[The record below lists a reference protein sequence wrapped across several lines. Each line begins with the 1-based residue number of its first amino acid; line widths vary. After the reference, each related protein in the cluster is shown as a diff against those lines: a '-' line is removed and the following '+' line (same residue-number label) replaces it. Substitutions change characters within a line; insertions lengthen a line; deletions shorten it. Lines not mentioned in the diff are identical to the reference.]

1 MYRVQDVEILFFIK
15 KRYYLFSSSETLK
28 IYLYGGNIMFST
40 PLISADNTWA
50 LMAITCG
57 WAAFSIY
64 AEQTWAWASKISGA
78 IVALLGAL
86 ILTNLGIIPANCVFF
101 DDIVWG
107 FVVPMAIPLL
117 LMSCDIRKIGKEAG
131 KLLIIFLIGAVGTA
145 VGAVLGFKLLGNY
158 VENLAGVAAMMTGSY
173 IGGTVNFAAMSAA
186 FEVPA
191 ESSSAAVVADNLL
204 MTLYFFVLI
213 AIPSIKFFRNKFTH
227 PHMDEVEAR
236 GVDET
241 AKTQAAA
248 FWGKKPISLSD
259 IAVNFAISVIIV
271 WVSTEIAAVIAAAF
285 PTNEGRGIVNDMI
298 GGLFGNKYLILT
310 TISMIV
316 ATVFA
321 KPLEKVGGSQE
332 IGTYL
337 IYLFFFVIGAP
348 ASIIAIVKNAPLLLL
363 FCAIM
368 VVINMLF
375 CFVFGKLLKFDLED
389 CILASN
395 ANIGG
400 PTTAVAMAISKGW
413 IKLVGPIML
422 VGTLGYVIGT
432 YFGTFIG
439 NFLGA

>member
-1 MYRVQDVEILFFIK
+1 
-15 KRYYLFSSSETLK
+15 
-28 IYLYGGNIMFST
+28 MFST
-40 PLISADNTWA
+40 PLISPDNTWA

-64 AEQTWAWASKISGA
+64 AEQTWAWASKMSGA

-86 ILTNLGIIPANCVFF
+86 ILTNVGIIPTNCVFF

-107 FVVPMAIPLL
+107 YVVPMAIPLL
-117 LMSCDIRKIGKEAG
+117 LLSCDIRKIGREAG
-131 KLLIIFLIGAVGTA
+131 KILIIFLIGSVGTT
-145 VGAVLGFKLLGNY
+145 VGALLGYNLLAGK
-158 VENLAGVAAMMTGSY
+158 VDNLAGVAAMMTGSY

-186 FEVPA
+186 FEVPGEA
-191 ESSSAAVVADNLL
+191 SSAAVVADNLL

-213 AIPSIKFFRNKFTH
+213 AIPSIKFFRSKFTH
-227 PHMDEVEAR
+227 PHLDEVEAQ
-236 GVDET
+236 GVSEE

-248 FWGKKPISLSD
+248 FWGKKPISLCD
-259 IAVNFAISVIIV
+259 IAINFAISVIVV

-285 PTNEGRGIVNDMI
+285 PTNEGRGIVNDLI

-310 TISMIV
+310 TISMII
-316 ATVFA
+316 ATVFS
-321 KPLEKVGGSQE
+321 KPLEKLGGSQE

-348 ASIIAIVKNAPLLLL
+348 ASIKAIFLNAPLLLV

-368 VVINMLF
+368 VIVNMLF
-375 CFVFGKLLKFDLED
+375 CFVFGKLFKFDLED

-395 ANIGG
+395 ACIGG
-400 PTTAVAMAISKGW
+400 PTTAAAMAISKGW

>member
-1 MYRVQDVEILFFIK
+1 
-15 KRYYLFSSSETLK
+15 
-28 IYLYGGNIMFST
+28 MFST
-40 PLISADNTWA
+40 PLISPDNTWA

-64 AEQTWAWASKISGA
+64 AEQTWAWASKMSGA

-86 ILTNLGIIPANCVFF
+86 ILTNVGIIPTNCVFF

-107 FVVPMAIPLL
+107 YVVPMAIPLL
-117 LMSCDIRKIGKEAG
+117 LLSCDIRKIGREAG
-131 KLLIIFLIGAVGTA
+131 KILVVFFFGAIGTTL
-145 VGAVLGFKLLGNY
+145 GALLGFQLLGDK
-158 VENLAGVAAMMTGSY
+158 VPNLAGVAAMMTGSY
-173 IGGTVNFAAMSAA
+173 IGGTVNFAAMASA
-186 FEVPA
+186 FEVPG
-191 ESSSAAVVADNLL
+191 ETTSAAVVADNLL

-236 GVDET
+236 GVDEE

-248 FWGKKPISLSD
+248 FWGKKPISLCD
-259 IAVNFAISVIIV
+259 IAINLAISVIVV
-271 WVSTEIAAVIAAAF
+271 WSSTEIAGFISAAF
-285 PTNEGRGIVNDMI
+285 PTNQGSVVNDVI
-298 GGLFGNKYLILT
+298 GGLFGNKYLIIT
-310 TISMIV
+310 TISMII
-316 ATVFA
+316 ATIFS
-321 KPLEKVGGSQE
+321 KPLEKLGGSQE

-348 ASIIAIVKNAPLLLL
+348 ASIKAIFLNAPLLLV

-368 VVINMLF
+368 VAVNMLF
-375 CFVFGKLLKFDLED
+375 CFIFGKIFKFDLED

-432 YFGTFIG
+432 YFGTFVG

>member
-1 MYRVQDVEILFFIK
+1 
-15 KRYYLFSSSETLK
+15 
-28 IYLYGGNIMFST
+28 MFST
-40 PLISADNTWA
+40 PLISPDNTWA

-64 AEQTWAWASKISGA
+64 AEQTWAWASKVSGA

-86 ILTNLGIIPANCVFF
+86 ILTNVGIIPTNCVFF

-107 FVVPMAIPLL
+107 YVVPMAIPLL
-117 LMSCDIRKIGKEAG
+117 LLSCDIRKIGREAG
-131 KLLIIFLIGAVGTA
+131 KILVIFLFGAVGTSL
-145 VGAVLGFKLLGNY
+145 GAVLGFKLLGG
-158 VENLAGVAAMMTGSY
+158 VVDNLAGVAAMMTGSY

-186 FEVPA
+186 FEVPG
-191 ESSSAAVVADNLL
+191 ETSSAAVVADNLL

-227 PHMDEVEAR
+227 PHMDEVESM
-236 GVDET
+236 GVSEE

-248 FWGKKPISLSD
+248 FWGKKPISLCD
-259 IAVNFAISVIIV
+259 IAINLAISVIVV
-271 WVSTEIAAVIAAAF
+271 WVSTEIAALISAAF
-285 PTNEGRGIVNDMI
+285 PSGNGIVTDLI

-310 TISMIV
+310 TISMII
-316 ATVFA
+316 ATAFS
-321 KPLEKVGGSQE
+321 KPLEKLGGSQE

-348 ASIIAIVKNAPLLLL
+348 ASIKAIFLNAPLLLV

-368 VVINMLF
+368 VVVNMVF
-375 CFVFGKLLKFDLED
+375 CFVFGKIFKFDLED

-395 ANIGG
+395 ACIGG
-400 PTTAVAMAISKGW
+400 PTTAAAMAISKGW

>member
-1 MYRVQDVEILFFIK
+1 
-15 KRYYLFSSSETLK
+15 
-28 IYLYGGNIMFST
+28 MFST
-40 PLISADNTWA
+40 PLISPDNTWA

-64 AEQTWAWASKISGA
+64 AEQTWAWASKMSGA

-86 ILTNLGIIPANCVFF
+86 ILTNVGIIPTNCVFF

-107 FVVPMAIPLL
+107 YVVPMAIPLL
-117 LMSCDIRKIGKEAG
+117 LLSCDIRKIGREAG
-131 KLLIIFLIGAVGTA
+131 KILIIFLIGSVGTT
-145 VGAVLGFKLLGNY
+145 VGALLGYNLLAGK
-158 VENLAGVAAMMTGSY
+158 VDNLAGVAAMMTGSY

-186 FEVPA
+186 FEVPGEA
-191 ESSSAAVVADNLL
+191 SSAAVVADNLL

-213 AIPSIKFFRNKFTH
+213 AIPSIKFFRSKFTH
-227 PHMDEVEAR
+227 PHLDEVEAQ
-236 GVDET
+236 GVSEE

-248 FWGKKPISLSD
+248 FWGKKPISLCD
-259 IAVNFAISVIIV
+259 IAINFAISVIVV

-285 PTNEGRGIVNDMI
+285 PTNEGRGIVNDLI

-310 TISMIV
+310 TISMII
-316 ATVFA
+316 ATAFS
-321 KPLEKVGGSQE
+321 KPLEKLGGSQE

-348 ASIIAIVKNAPLLLL
+348 ASIKAIFLNAPLLLV

-368 VVINMLF
+368 VIVNMLF
-375 CFVFGKLLKFDLED
+375 CFVFGKLFKFDLED

-395 ANIGG
+395 ACIGG
-400 PTTAVAMAISKGW
+400 PTTAAAMAISKGW

>member
-1 MYRVQDVEILFFIK
+1 
-15 KRYYLFSSSETLK
+15 
-28 IYLYGGNIMFST
+28 MFST
-40 PLISADNTWA
+40 PLISPDNTWA

-64 AEQTWAWASKISGA
+64 AEQTWAWASKMSGA

-86 ILTNLGIIPANCVFF
+86 ILTNVGIIPTNCVFF

-107 FVVPMAIPLL
+107 YVVPMAIPLL
-117 LMSCDIRKIGKEAG
+117 LLSCDIRKIGREAG
-131 KLLIIFLIGAVGTA
+131 KILVVFLFGAIGTSL
-145 VGAVLGFKLLGNY
+145 GAVLGYNLLAGK
-158 VENLAGVAAMMTGSY
+158 VDNLAGVAAMMTGSY
-173 IGGTVNFAAMSAA
+173 IGGTVNFAAMAGA
-186 FEVPA
+186 FEVPGEA
-191 ESSSAAVVADNLL
+191 SSAAVVADNLL

-213 AIPSIKFFRNKFTH
+213 AIPSIKFFRSKFTH
-227 PHMDEVEAR
+227 PHLDEVEAK
-236 GVDET
+236 GISEE

-248 FWGKKPISLSD
+248 FWGKKPISLCD
-259 IAVNFAISVIIV
+259 IAINLAISVIVV
-271 WVSTEIAAVIAAAF
+271 WVSTEIAAVISAAF
-285 PTNEGRGIVNDMI
+285 PTNEGRGVVNDLI

-310 TISMIV
+310 TISMII
-316 ATVFA
+316 ATAFS
-321 KPLEKVGGSQE
+321 KPLEKLGGSQE

-348 ASIIAIVKNAPLLLL
+348 ASIKAIFLNAPLLLL

-368 VVINMLF
+368 VIVNMLF
-375 CFVFGKLLKFDLED
+375 CFIFGKIFKFDLED

-395 ANIGG
+395 ACIGG
-400 PTTAVAMAISKGW
+400 PTTAAAMAISKGW

-422 VGTLGYVIGT
+422 VGTLGYVLGT

>member
-1 MYRVQDVEILFFIK
+1 
-15 KRYYLFSSSETLK
+15 
-28 IYLYGGNIMFST
+28 MFST
-40 PLISADNTWA
+40 PLISPDNTWA

-64 AEQTWAWASKISGA
+64 AEQTWAWASKMSGA

-86 ILTNLGIIPANCVFF
+86 ILTNVGIIPTNCVFF

-107 FVVPMAIPLL
+107 YVVPMAIPLL
-117 LMSCDIRKIGKEAG
+117 LLSCDIRKIGREAG
-131 KLLIIFLIGAVGTA
+131 KILIIFLIGSVGTT
-145 VGAVLGFKLLGNY
+145 VGALLGYNLLAGK
-158 VENLAGVAAMMTGSY
+158 VDNLAGVAAMMTGSY

-186 FEVPA
+186 FEVPGEA
-191 ESSSAAVVADNLL
+191 SSAAVVADNLL

-213 AIPSIKFFRNKFTH
+213 AIPSIKFFRSKFTH
-227 PHMDEVEAR
+227 PHLDEVEAQ
-236 GVDET
+236 GVSEE

-248 FWGKKPISLSD
+248 FWGKKPISLCD
-259 IAVNFAISVIIV
+259 IAINFAISVIVV

-285 PTNEGRGIVNDMI
+285 PTNEGRGIVNDLI

-310 TISMIV
+310 TISMII
-316 ATVFA
+316 ATVFS
-321 KPLEKVGGSQE
+321 KPLEKLGGSQE

-348 ASIIAIVKNAPLLLL
+348 ASIKAIFLNAPLLLV

-368 VVINMLF
+368 VIVNMLF
-375 CFVFGKLLKFDLED
+375 CFVFGKIFKFDLED

-395 ANIGG
+395 ACIGG
-400 PTTAVAMAISKGW
+400 PTTAAAMAISKGW

>member
-1 MYRVQDVEILFFIK
+1 
-15 KRYYLFSSSETLK
+15 
-28 IYLYGGNIMFST
+28 MFST

-64 AEQTWAWASKISGA
+64 AEQTWTWASKMSGA

-86 ILTNLGIIPANCVFF
+86 ILTNVGIIPTNCVFF

-107 FVVPMAIPLL
+107 YVVPMAIPLL
-117 LMSCDIRKIGKEAG
+117 LLSCDIRKIGREAG
-131 KLLIIFLIGAVGTA
+131 KILVVFFFGAIGTTL
-145 VGAVLGFKLLGNY
+145 GALLGFQLLGDK
-158 VENLAGVAAMMTGSY
+158 VPNLAGVAAMMTGSY
-173 IGGTVNFAAMSAA
+173 IGGTVNFAAMASA
-186 FEVPA
+186 FEVPG
-191 ESSSAAVVADNLL
+191 ETTSAAVVADNLL

-236 GVDET
+236 GVDEE

-248 FWGKKPISLSD
+248 FWGKKPISLCD
-259 IAVNFAISVIIV
+259 IAINLAISVIVV
-271 WVSTEIAAVIAAAF
+271 WSSTEIAGFISAAF
-285 PTNEGRGIVNDMI
+285 PTNQGSVVNDVI
-298 GGLFGNKYLILT
+298 GGLFGNKYLIIT
-310 TISMIV
+310 TISMII
-316 ATVFA
+316 ATIFS
-321 KPLEKVGGSQE
+321 KPLEKLGGSQE

-348 ASIIAIVKNAPLLLL
+348 ASIKAIFLNAPLLLV

-368 VVINMLF
+368 VIVNMLF
-375 CFVFGKLLKFDLED
+375 CFIFGKIFKFDLED

-400 PTTAVAMAISKGW
+400 PTTAAAMAISKGW

-432 YFGTFIG
+432 YFGTFVG

>member
-1 MYRVQDVEILFFIK
+1 
-15 KRYYLFSSSETLK
+15 
-28 IYLYGGNIMFST
+28 MFST

-64 AEQTWAWASKISGA
+64 AEQTWTWASKMSGA

-86 ILTNLGIIPANCVFF
+86 ILTNVGIIPTNCVFF

-107 FVVPMAIPLL
+107 YVVPMAIPLL
-117 LMSCDIRKIGKEAG
+117 LLSCDIRKIGKEAG
-131 KLLIIFLIGAVGTA
+131 KILIIFLIGSVGTT
-145 VGAVLGFKLLGNY
+145 VGALLGYNLLAGK
-158 VENLAGVAAMMTGSY
+158 VDNLAGVAAMMTGSY

-186 FEVPA
+186 FEVPG

-213 AIPSIKFFRNKFTH
+213 AIPSIKFFRSKFTH
-227 PHMDEVEAR
+227 PHLDEVEAQ
-236 GVDET
+236 GVSEE

-248 FWGKKPISLSD
+248 FWGKKPISLCD
-259 IAVNFAISVIIV
+259 IAINFAISVIVV
-271 WVSTEIAAVIAAAF
+271 WVSTEIAAFISAAF
-285 PTNEGRGIVNDMI
+285 PTNQGSIVNDII

-310 TISMIV
+310 TISMII
-316 ATVFA
+316 ATVFS
-321 KPLEKVGGSQE
+321 KPLEKLGGSQE

-348 ASIIAIVKNAPLLLL
+348 ASIKAIFLNAPLLLV

-368 VVINMLF
+368 VIVNMAF
-375 CFVFGKLLKFDLED
+375 CFIFGKIFKFDLED

-395 ANIGG
+395 ACIGG
-400 PTTAVAMAISKGW
+400 PTTAAAMAISKGW

-422 VGTLGYVIGT
+422 VGTLGYVVGT

>member
-1 MYRVQDVEILFFIK
+1 
-15 KRYYLFSSSETLK
+15 
-28 IYLYGGNIMFST
+28 MFST
-40 PLISADNTWA
+40 PLISPDNTWA

-64 AEQTWAWASKISGA
+64 AEQTWAWASKMSGA

-86 ILTNLGIIPANCVFF
+86 ILTNVGIIPTNCVFF

-107 FVVPMAIPLL
+107 YVVPMAIPLL
-117 LMSCDIRKIGKEAG
+117 LLSCDIRKIGREAG
-131 KLLIIFLIGAVGTA
+131 KILIIFLIGSVGTT
-145 VGAVLGFKLLGNY
+145 VGALLGYNLLAGK
-158 VENLAGVAAMMTGSY
+158 VDNLAGVAAMMTGSY

-186 FEVPA
+186 FEVPG

-213 AIPSIKFFRNKFTH
+213 AIPSIKFFRSKFTH
-227 PHMDEVEAR
+227 PHLDEVEAQ
-236 GVDET
+236 GVSEE

-248 FWGKKPISLSD
+248 FWGKKPISLCD
-259 IAVNFAISVIIV
+259 IAINFAISVIVV

-285 PTNEGRGIVNDMI
+285 PTNEGRGIVNDLI

-310 TISMIV
+310 TISMII
-316 ATVFA
+316 ATAFS
-321 KPLEKVGGSQE
+321 KPLEKLGGSQE

-348 ASIIAIVKNAPLLLL
+348 ASIKAIFLNAPLLLV

-368 VVINMLF
+368 VIVNMLF
-375 CFVFGKLLKFDLED
+375 CFVFGKLFKFDLED

-395 ANIGG
+395 ACIGG
-400 PTTAVAMAISKGW
+400 PTTAAAMAISKGW

>member
-1 MYRVQDVEILFFIK
+1 
-15 KRYYLFSSSETLK
+15 
-28 IYLYGGNIMFST
+28 MFST
-40 PLISADNTWA
+40 PLISPDNTWA

-64 AEQTWAWASKISGA
+64 AEQTWAWASKMSGA

-86 ILTNLGIIPANCVFF
+86 ILTNVGIIPTNCVFF

-107 FVVPMAIPLL
+107 YVVPMAIPLL
-117 LMSCDIRKIGKEAG
+117 LLSCDIRKIGREAG
-131 KLLIIFLIGAVGTA
+131 KILVVFLFGAVGTT
-145 VGAVLGFKLLGNY
+145 VGAILGFKLLGNH
-158 VENLAGVAAMMTGSY
+158 VDNLAGVAAMMTGSY

-186 FEVPA
+186 FEVPGEA
-191 ESSSAAVVADNLL
+191 SSAAVVADNLL

-213 AIPSIKFFRNKFTH
+213 AIPSIKFFRSKFSH
-227 PHMDEVEAR
+227 PHLDEVEAK
-236 GVDET
+236 GISEE

-248 FWGKKPISLSD
+248 FWGKKPISLCD
-259 IAVNFAISVIIV
+259 IAINLAISVIVV
-271 WVSTEIAAVIAAAF
+271 WVSTEIAAFISAAF
-285 PTNEGRGIVNDMI
+285 PSGNGVVTDLI

-310 TISMIV
+310 TISMII
-316 ATVFA
+316 ATAFS
-321 KPLEKVGGSQE
+321 KPLEKLGGSQE

-348 ASIIAIVKNAPLLLL
+348 ASIKAIFLNAPLLLV

-368 VVINMLF
+368 VIVNMLF
-375 CFVFGKLLKFDLED
+375 CFVFGKIFKFDLED

-395 ANIGG
+395 ACIGG
-400 PTTAVAMAISKGW
+400 PTTAAAMAISKGW

>member
-1 MYRVQDVEILFFIK
+1 
-15 KRYYLFSSSETLK
+15 
-28 IYLYGGNIMFST
+28 MFRS
-40 PLISADNTWA
+40 PLISPDNTWA

-64 AEQTWAWASKISGA
+64 AEQTWAWASKMSGA

-86 ILTNLGIIPANCVFF
+86 ILTNVGIIPTNCVFF

-107 FVVPMAIPLL
+107 YVVPMAIPLL
-117 LMSCDIRKIGKEAG
+117 LLSCDIRKIGREAG
-131 KLLIIFLIGAVGTA
+131 KILVVFLFGAIGTT
-145 VGAVLGFKLLGNY
+145 VGAILGFQLLGDK
-158 VENLAGVAAMMTGSY
+158 VPNLAGVAAMMTGSY
-173 IGGTVNFAAMSAA
+173 IGGTVTCAARSAA
-186 FEVPA
+186 FEVPG

-213 AIPSIKFFRNKFTH
+213 AIPSIKFFRSKFTH
-227 PHMDEVEAR
+227 PHLDEVEAQ
-236 GVDET
+236 GVSEE

-248 FWGKKPISLSD
+248 FWGKKPISLCD
-259 IAVNFAISVIIV
+259 IAINFAISVIVV

-285 PTNEGRGIVNDMI
+285 PTNEGRGIVNDLI
-298 GGLFGNKYLILT
+298 GGLFGNKYQILT
-310 TISMIV
+310 TISMII
-316 ATVFA
+316 ATAFS
-321 KPLEKVGGSQE
+321 KPLEKLGGSQE

-348 ASIIAIVKNAPLLLL
+348 ASIKAIFLNAPLLLV

-368 VVINMLF
+368 VIVNMLF
-375 CFVFGKLLKFDLED
+375 CFVFGKLFKFDLED

-395 ANIGG
+395 ACIGG
-400 PTTAVAMAISKGW
+400 PTTAAAMAISKGW

>member
-1 MYRVQDVEILFFIK
+1 
-15 KRYYLFSSSETLK
+15 
-28 IYLYGGNIMFST
+28 MFST
-40 PLISADNTWA
+40 PLISPDNTWA

-64 AEQTWAWASKISGA
+64 AEQTWTWASKVSGA

-86 ILTNLGIIPANCVFF
+86 ILTNLGIIPTNCVFF

-107 FVVPMAIPLL
+107 YVVPMAIPLL
-117 LMSCDIRKIGKEAG
+117 LLSCDIRKIGREAG
-131 KLLIIFLIGAVGTA
+131 KILVIFLFGAVGTSL
-145 VGAVLGFKLLGNY
+145 GAVLGFKLLGG
-158 VENLAGVAAMMTGSY
+158 VVDNLAGVAAMMTGSY

-186 FEVPA
+186 FEVPG
-191 ESSSAAVVADNLL
+191 ETSSAAVVADNLL

-227 PHMDEVEAR
+227 PHMDEVESM
-236 GVDET
+236 GVSEE

-248 FWGKKPISLSD
+248 FWGKKPISLCD
-259 IAVNFAISVIIV
+259 IAINLAISVIV
-271 WVSTEIAAVIAAAF
+271 VCVSTEIAALISAAF
-285 PTNEGRGIVNDMI
+285 PSGNGIVTDLI

-310 TISMIV
+310 TISMII
-316 ATVFA
+316 ATAFS
-321 KPLEKVGGSQE
+321 KPLEKLGGSQE

-348 ASIIAIVKNAPLLLL
+348 ASIKAIFLNAPLLLV

-368 VVINMLF
+368 VIVNMLF
-375 CFVFGKLLKFDLED
+375 CFVFGKLFKFDLED

-395 ANIGG
+395 ACIGG
-400 PTTAVAMAISKGW
+400 PTTAAAMAISKGW

>member
-1 MYRVQDVEILFFIK
+1 
-15 KRYYLFSSSETLK
+15 
-28 IYLYGGNIMFST
+28 MFST
-40 PLISADNTWA
+40 PLISPDNTWA

-64 AEQTWAWASKISGA
+64 AEQTWAWASKMSGA

-86 ILTNLGIIPANCVFF
+86 ILTNLGIIPTNCVFF

-107 FVVPMAIPLL
+107 YVVPMAIPLL
-117 LMSCDIRKIGKEAG
+117 LLSCDIRKIGREAG
-131 KLLIIFLIGAVGTA
+131 KILVVFLFGAVGTSL
-145 VGAVLGFKLLGNY
+145 GAVLGYNLLAGK
-158 VENLAGVAAMMTGSY
+158 VDNLAGVAAMMTGSY

-186 FEVPA
+186 FEVPGEA
-191 ESSSAAVVADNLL
+191 SSAAVVADNLL

-213 AIPSIKFFRNKFTH
+213 AIPSIKFFRSKFTH
-227 PHMDEVEAR
+227 PHLDEVEAK
-236 GVDET
+236 GISEE

-248 FWGKKPISLSD
+248 FWGKKPISLCD
-259 IAVNFAISVIIV
+259 IAINLAISVIVV
-271 WVSTEIAAVIAAAF
+271 WVSTEIAGFISAAF
-285 PTNEGRGIVNDMI
+285 PTGNGFVTDLI

-310 TISMIV
+310 TISMII
-316 ATVFA
+316 ATAFS
-321 KPLEKVGGSQE
+321 KPLEKLGGSQE

-348 ASIIAIVKNAPLLLL
+348 ASIKAIFLNAPLLLV

-368 VVINMLF
+368 VIVNMLF
-375 CFVFGKLLKFDLED
+375 CFIFGKIFKFDLED

-395 ANIGG
+395 ACIGG
-400 PTTAVAMAISKGW
+400 PTTAAAMAISKGW

-422 VGTLGYVIGT
+422 VGTLGYVLGT